1 LNDKKNKL
9 IAQVQGEFKEAG
21 EVTEEK
27 SIEVAN

>member
-9 IAQVQGEFKEAG
+9 IAQISGEFKEAG

-27 SIEVAN
+27 SLDVAK